1 VLSSHEAAHARE
13 SRGWIY
19 SGMAIQNKSR
29 IPILRIVL
37 GMAVQ
42 IITDLGLHLNLELEH
57 SQLDTRDSNDNDV
70 STLRR
75 NLFWSTN
82 TIDT

>member
-1 VLSSHEAAHARE
+1 
-13 SRGWIY
+13 
-19 SGMAIQNKSR
+19 MAIQNKSR
-29 IPILRIVL
+29 ISILRIVL

>member
-1 VLSSHEAAHARE
+1 
-13 SRGWIY
+13 
-19 SGMAIQNKSR
+19 M
-29 IPILRIVL
+29 VL

-57 SQLDTRDSNDNDV
+57 SRLETRDGHDEDISV
-70 STLRR
+70 LRR